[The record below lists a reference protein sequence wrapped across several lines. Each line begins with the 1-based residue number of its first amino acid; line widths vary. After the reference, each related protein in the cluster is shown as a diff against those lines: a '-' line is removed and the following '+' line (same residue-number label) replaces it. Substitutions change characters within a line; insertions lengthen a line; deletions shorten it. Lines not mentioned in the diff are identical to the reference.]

1 MKGFLLDENLPSRLN
16 FAPSLP
22 VTHAKT
28 LGAQPTDSE
37 LWNFAKQNDLAIV
50 SKDADFSDRMML
62 ATPPPRVVH
71 LAFGNMRRNAY
82 HAHLALA
89 WPKIETLIKNH
100 KLVRVFLDRI
110 EGVS

>member
-1 MKGFLLDENLPSRLN
+1 MRNLPLRLK
-16 FAPSLP
+16 FEISLP

-37 LWNFAKQNDLAIV
+37 LWDFAKQNDLVIV
-50 SKDADFSDRMML
+50 SKDADFSDRMMF

-71 LAFGNMRRNAY
+71 LAFGDVRRNAY
-82 HAHLALA
+82 HAHLANA
-89 WPKIETLIKNH
+89 WPKVETLIKNH